1 MSFISVVAAA
11 AILKPMNLL
20 ELLAK
25 FGLTGQVG
33 PIYPGAILTDLATR
47 LGPPWD
53 IGRISKR
60 HRWPHLFSYGDI
72 QLVACRCRIVTHI
85 SIEVHRQRIELPT
98 LQGGM
103 FTIAPG
109 QLTFEQIATALHE
122 AQCRWTL
129 HNDSPGSRTLR
140 TQPAGAHFVFDTDVG
155 PAPVLHAA
163 SVFGAQHQCPPIP
176 PGQPDDGLGR

>member
-1 MSFISVVAAA
+1 VVAAA

-33 PIYPGAILTDLATR
+33 PIYPGAALTDLAAR

-72 QLVACRCRIVTHI
+72 ELVACRCRIVTHI
-85 SIEVHRQRIELPT
+85 SIQTHRQHIELPT
-98 LQGGM
+98 LRGGM
-103 FTIAPG
+103 ITIAPG
-109 QLTFEQIATALHE
+109 QLTFEQIATALHK

-140 TQPAGAHFVFDTDVG
+140 TQPAGAHFVFDTAVG